1 MLLILLEVSVKVKV
15 SHWLKEMLQE
25 CYKQFYNHSKLHSTT
40 AILQSHSNA
49 PINVLPHLPQV
60 RPSRGHG
67 RELVSRFC
75 PEGWEFCITS
85 VF

>member
-1 MLLILLEVSVKVKV
+1 MVVVHGLYNEKNSVLAVHFRC
-15 SHWLKEMLQE
+15 S
-25 CYKQFYNHSKLHSTT
+25 
-40 AILQSHSNA
+40 LQSIGLCSQCYSNA

-67 RELVSRFC
+67 RGLVSRFC
-75 PEGWEFCITS
+75 PEGWGFCITS